1 MQKISQTRK
10 LIHLIKMFPW
20 NKNVATQGIGNVVSS
35 YSMNAFTNWIEFSG
49 TTMEYYITE
58 LREEIS
64 KAL

>member
-1 MQKISQTRK
+1 
-10 LIHLIKMFPW
+10 MFPW